1 MTLEISDLL
10 QATLLI
16 LVSIIGFYIRQLGA
30 KIDEFGRLQ
39 VLNSNRLVRIETKLG
54 LPDLVNHDT

>member
-16 LVSIIGFYIRQLGA
+16 LVSIIGFYIRQLGQKLDSVA
-30 KIDEFGRLQ
+30 NAQF
-39 VLNSNRLVRIETKLG
+39 LNSNRLVRIETKLG
-54 LPDLVNHDT
+54 LPDFINHDA